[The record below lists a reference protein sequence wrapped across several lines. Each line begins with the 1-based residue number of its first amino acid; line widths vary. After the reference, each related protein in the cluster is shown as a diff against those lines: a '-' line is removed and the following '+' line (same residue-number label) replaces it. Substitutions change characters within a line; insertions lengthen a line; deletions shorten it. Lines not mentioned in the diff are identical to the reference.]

1 MQPITQASLDPK
13 LNDIRHLR
21 AEQEF
26 CGVIG
31 CFGLITPKTLGQP
44 VCRTANALTAA
55 IQNVRVNHGRT
66 NVTVP
71 QKFLNGSN
79 VIAIREQMGSK
90 RMPECMAGYP
100 FGQSC
105 LPHCQSHGSLHQRFV
120 HVMATLFICPWVAPT
135 IFLREYILPPPLTV
149 GVRVLAGQSVWQI
162 DSTIAFFDVFTVN

>member
-1 MQPITQASLDPK
+1 M
-13 LNDIRHLR
+13 
-21 AEQEF
+21 
-26 CGVIG
+26 IG

-66 NVTVP
+66 NVAVP

-79 VIAIREQMGSK
+79 VIAIRQQMVSK

-105 LPHCQSHGSLHQRFV
+105 LPHCLSHGSLHQRFV
-120 HVMATLFICPWVAPT
+120 HVMATLFICPWVALT
-135 IFLREYILPPPLTV
+135 IFLREYILLLPLAV

-162 DSTIAFFDVFTVN
+162 DSTKAFFDVFTVN

>member
-1 MQPITQASLDPK
+1 MHPITQASLDPK
-13 LNDIRHLR
+13 LNDISHLR
-21 AEQEF
+21 ADQGF
-26 CGVIG
+26 YGVIG
-31 CFGLITPKTLGQP
+31 CLGLITPKTLGQP

-66 NVTVP
+66 NVAVP

-105 LPHCQSHGSLHQRFV
+105 LPHCQSHGSLNQ
-120 HVMATLFICPWVAPT
+120 A
-135 IFLREYILPPPLTV
+135 
-149 GVRVLAGQSVWQI
+149 
-162 DSTIAFFDVFTVN
+162 